1 MELRSYLRHLDY
13 LLLAITAGLVT
24 YGVAAVYYA
33 TRSDIIGKRFY
44 YAQEQLLYGVV
55 GTVALLLVTVV
66 DYQRWRR
73 WQWALYAFAVLS
85 NVIVLGI
92 GTVTRG
98 SKRWI
103 RLPFMNFQPSQ
114 LALWIIIVCLAA
126 FLVDRMDLLGT
137 KKVTL
142 MAIAYVALPAAFVF
156 IQPDFG
162 TSMIF
167 VAILFALLLFYGTN
181 WRQFAI
187 LGASV
192 TAMGVLVLAVLPAI
206 HIHIIK
212 QYQMTRLL
220 VFLDPTRN
228 PQAGGYN
235 IIQSIIAVGSGSLHG
250 QGNQATQT
258 TLNFLPEH
266 QTDFIFAV
274 VSERWGFVGALLLIA
289 LYGLLIWR
297 ALRIA
302 TLAHDV
308 YGSLI
313 AGGVAVAIAF
323 QVFINIGMSIGIMP
337 VTGIPL
343 PFISYGGSSMITNLM
358 LIGLLESVH
367 LRAHFASGPGR
378 L

>member
-33 TRSDIIGKRFY
+33 TRSDLTGKRFY
-44 YAQEQLLYGVV
+44 YAQEQLLYAVV

-66 DYQRWRR
+66 NYQRWRR

-181 WRQFAI
+181 WRQFAL
-187 LGASV
+187 LGVSV
-192 TAMGVLVLAVLPAI
+192 TALGVLVLAVLPAI

-228 PQAGGYN
+228 AQAGGYN
-235 IIQSIIAVGSGSLHG
+235 IIQSIIAVGSGALHG

-274 VSERWGFVGALLLIA
+274 VSERWGFLGALLLIA

-302 TLAHDV
+302 TLANDV

-323 QVFINIGMSIGIMP
+323 QVFVNIGMSIGIMP

-367 LRAHFASGPGR
+367 LRARFASGPGR